1 MRNHKGANQME
12 KYNLTISLLN
22 HDSSDNVIADRA
34 VDQNYDNLYAVA
46 SRVISSFRTFA
57 PAPAIG
63 TIEIKVFTLNDHE
76 ILSGLVSKIV
86 VDVENKKDFNLK
98 KLETEILLSLI
109 SGAESLVQLQ
119 KDLRKSFR

>member
-1 MRNHKGANQME
+1 VINHKGANQME

-22 HDSSDNVIADRA
+22 HDNIADVIVDKA

-46 SRVISSFRTFA
+46 SRIISSFRTFA

-63 TIEIKVFTLNDHE
+63 TIQIYVFTLNDHG
-76 ILSGLVSKIV
+76 IPSGLMSKII
-86 VDVENKKDFNLK
+86 VDVENKKEFNLK

-109 SGAESLVQLQ
+109 NGAESLVQLQ
-119 KDLRKSFR
+119 KDLRKTFR